1 MNHPVHGLEHSH
13 ATLTKLALE
22 LRQVVGEESSG
33 QRAARKRLLARI
45 EVLREELLEH
55 YAKEEEGLFPFVRQ
69 QLPSMAAE
77 VDRLEQ
83 SHDAVCG
90 SLVRLAHLVA
100 SDREVLASN
109 RSALVTLYERFE
121 RAYTKHSQE
130 EAALFEELRRGLDE
144 QQRHQLAEMLTGL

>member
-1 MNHPVHGLEHSH
+1 MIDPVHGLEHSH

-22 LRQVVGEESSG
+22 VRQVVGDESGG
-33 QRAARKRLLARI
+33 QRAVRKRLLARL

-55 YAKEEEGLFPFVRQ
+55 YAKEEEGLFPFVRHH
-69 QLPSMAAE
+69 LPSMGGE

-100 SDREVLASN
+100 SDREVLAGD
-109 RSALVTLYERFE
+109 RSAVVALYDRFE
-121 RAYTKHSQE
+121 KAYTKHSQD
-130 EAALFEELRRGLDE
+130 EAALFEELRRALDDP
-144 QQRHQLAEMLTGL
+144 QRRQLAEMLTGL